1 MEIGRANP
9 ARTPLSHAFELREA
23 VLLLFCDPVP
33 GECSRLFHPSGGLSR
48 WDSQRLLHW
57 LDTSGLALYFF
68 DRVRELG
75 LTDALPE
82 PVITRLRR
90 NLADNFERMEEMIA
104 ESITIQ
110 RLFQQAGLSY
120 AVLKGFSLWPLSTPK
135 LELRSQLDL
144 DFLVAE
150 ECGMEARRILEGFG
164 YRLNAISGNSWEFK
178 SVDDRPPSL
187 SNLYK
192 KGQSRSVELHIE
204 TAGGENPSRLS
215 RTETMRFHDA
225 LMPVLSPID
234 LFLGQG
240 THLFKHVSSEFLRAA
255 HLIEFRRHIIARRGD
270 SRFWS
275 NLERQASTDPE
286 TYLKLGTVVL
296 LISRAMGQFA
306 PDELTSWTA
315 DRLPLAVRRWV
326 DLYGLRTALA
336 SFPGGKSYLLLEKE
350 LEAAGLPAKR
360 PLRRAL
366 VPHRMPPAITQPV
379 AGEGIFAC
387 AKRYQRECR
396 FVLFR
401 LRFHAM
407 EGIRYLR
414 QSILWRQLRTG
425 DSR

>member
-1 MEIGRANP
+1 MQTVHAIP

-33 GECSRLFHPSGGLSR
+33 NECSRLLQLSSR
-48 WDSQRLLHW
+48 DWQRLLYW

-82 PVITRLRR
+82 PVTTRLRR
-90 NLADNFERMEEMIA
+90 NLADNFERTEEMIA

-110 RLFQQAGLSY
+110 RLFQQAGISY
-120 AVLKGFSLWPLSTPK
+120 AVLKGFSLWPLSMPK

-150 ECGMEARRILEGFG
+150 ECGMEARRILGGFG

-178 SVDDRPPSL
+178 SVEDRPGSL

-192 KGQSRSVELHIE
+192 KGQSRSVDLHIE
-204 TAGGENPSRLS
+204 TAGGQNPSRLS
-215 RTETMRFHDA
+215 RAETLCFHDA
-225 LMPVLSPID
+225 LMPVLCPID
-234 LFLGQG
+234 LFLSQG
-240 THLFKHVSSEFLRAA
+240 THLFKAVSSEFLRAA
-255 HLIEFRRHIIARRGD
+255 HLIEFRRHIVARRGD
-270 SRFWS
+270 STFWS
-275 NLERQASTDPE
+275 NLQQRASTKPE
-286 TYLKLGTVVL
+286 AYLKLGTGVL
-296 LISRAMGQFA
+296 LITRAMGPFA

-326 DLYGLRTALA
+326 DLYGVRTALQ

-366 VPHRMPPAITQPV
+366 VPHSMPPAITQPV
-379 AGEGIFAC
+379 AGEGTLAR
-387 AKRYQRECR
+387 ARRYQRECR
-396 FVLFR
+396 FILFR